1 MKVVK
6 LASSWLT
13 FSINV
18 MIINI
23 TLHYITLHYINF
35 EGSAVTG
42 ASYSSRSC
50 YIFNF
55 LEFQIP
61 DNLHSKLF
69 PHFLLCQ
76 EPRTIVRRKNFLRK
90 EKLCIFFPGQEK
102 RRDEKLSIEFFQRNA
117 FDLQ

>member
-13 FSINV
+13 CCINV
-18 MIINI
+18 MITN
-23 TLHYITLHYINF
+23 ITLHYINF

-42 ASYSSRSC
+42 ASYSSSGSC
-50 YIFNF
+50 HIFNF

-76 EPRTIVRRKNFLRK
+76 EPRTIVRMKNFLRK